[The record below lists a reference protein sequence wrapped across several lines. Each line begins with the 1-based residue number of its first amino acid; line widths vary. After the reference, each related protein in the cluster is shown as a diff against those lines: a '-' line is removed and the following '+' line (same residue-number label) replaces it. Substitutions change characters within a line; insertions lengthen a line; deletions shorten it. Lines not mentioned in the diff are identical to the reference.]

1 MLRKNT
7 LSRKDRYTAGDGLW
21 RLGCVVALLI
31 VGWYTI
37 DYLLLDAKWGLIDG
51 ANFVIHE
58 SGHSLFGWL
67 GQTLGMLG
75 GTLAQYLSPWGVRC
89 IFGTRPSA
97 LCRIGLWLVAGAEP
111 SQRLSLH

>member
-1 MLRKNT
+1 M
-7 LSRKDRYTAGDGLW
+7 
-21 RLGCVVALLI
+21 ALLI

-37 DYLLLDAKWGLIDG
+37 EYLLLDAQWGLIDG

-75 GTLAQYLSPWGVRC
+75 GTLGKTLVPLGC
-89 IFGTRPSA
+89 A
-97 LCRIGLWLVAGAEP
+97 LYFWSGHQRFCRIGLWLVAGAEP